1 MGIPRTVILGA
12 GNVATHLATALND
25 HVDLRGVWSRSDD
38 NAKTLAGKLG
48 CPVLSSPAEVPA
60 DTDLVII
67 SVVDDAVARLAAQLK
82 PVRGIVCH
90 TSGSVPMSVLTDAG
104 HRLAGVFYPM
114 QTFSKHREVDML
126 QVPFFI
132 EGSDKDTARILHS
145 IAGSISASVHYAD
158 SDVRARLHLG
168 AVFACNFA
176 NELWRIAA
184 DTVRPV
190 GCGLDIYRSLI
201 RETLDK
207 AIEMGPENART
218 GPAKRH
224 DLDVM
229 RYQAASLDGAEK
241 NIYGI
246 ISELISGIPAE
257 KITTH
262 ESAEQ

>member
-1 MGIPRTVILGA
+1 MGVPRTVILGA
-12 GNVATHLATALND
+12 GNVATHLATALNG
-25 HVDLRGVWSRSDD
+25 HVELRGIWSRSAD
-38 NAKTLAGKLG
+38 NAKILAGRLG
-48 CPVLSSPAEVPA
+48 CPVLTSPAEVPA

-67 SVVDDAVARLAAQLK
+67 SVVDDAVVRVSALLP

-104 HRLAGVFYPM
+104 HRRAGVFYPM
-114 QTFSKHREVDML
+114 QTFSKNRQVDMH

-132 EGSDKDTARILHS
+132 EGSDDYTARTLHS
-145 IAGSISASVHYAD
+145 IAGDISKSVRYAD
-158 SDVRARLHLG
+158 SAVRARLHLG

-190 GCGLDIYRSLI
+190 GCSLDVYRSLI

-218 GPAKRH
+218 GPARRR

-229 RYQAASLDGAEK
+229 RHQASCLDGAEK
-241 NIYGI
+241 HIYGV

-257 KITTH
+257 KITTP
-262 ESAEQ
+262 ESPEQ